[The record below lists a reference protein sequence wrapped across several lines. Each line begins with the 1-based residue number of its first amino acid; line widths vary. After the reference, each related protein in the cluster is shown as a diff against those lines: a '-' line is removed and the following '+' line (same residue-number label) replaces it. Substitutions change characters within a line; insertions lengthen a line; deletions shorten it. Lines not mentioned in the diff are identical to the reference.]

1 MKKSIIFHHPLP
13 LNFEAP
19 SGSGIRPV
27 QMYKAFI
34 SLGYDVELVV
44 GYSKERYSAIQKVKK
59 KIKDGNRYDFCY
71 SEAST
76 MPLSLT
82 DKDHIPRSPF
92 MDAIFFSFL
101 NKKKVKIGVF
111 YRDVYWQFEELSSL
125 SLNQRLKKLITHF
138 FYRAE
143 LVIYNLFIDSM
154 FVPSLN
160 MKKYIPYIQQSKF
173 FELNPGSISVV
184 SKTKQ
189 VGDKLEIFYVGG
201 MVGYYNINLFIR
213 VVGECFNES
222 INFTICTR
230 EADAKALREIIRNL
244 PSNVQVVSRS
254 GKELEALY
262 ENVDCAC
269 LYMEP
274 TEYRDFAVPVKLFE
288 YVSYGKPVIA
298 TASTWVGEFVNE
310 QGLGWKVDYSEHSLK
325 EFLQQLLDEK
335 YSIPAFA
342 ETVRERAYL
351 YSWEKRCR
359 EVEVA
364 LGSVKQ

>member
-1 MKKSIIFHHPLP
+1 
-13 LNFEAP
+13 
-19 SGSGIRPV
+19 
-27 QMYKAFI
+27 
-34 SLGYDVELVV
+34 
-44 GYSKERYSAIQKVKK
+44 
-59 KIKDGNRYDFCY
+59 
-71 SEAST
+71 
-76 MPLSLT
+76 
-82 DKDHIPRSPF
+82 
-92 MDAIFFSFL
+92 
-101 NKKKVKIGVF
+101 
-111 YRDVYWQFEELSSL
+111 
-125 SLNQRLKKLITHF
+125 
-138 FYRAE
+138 
-143 LVIYNLFIDSM
+143 

-213 VVGECFNES
+213 VVGECFHES

-342 ETVRERAYL
+342 ETVRERAHL